1 MKKILYLS
9 LALLFFS
16 GLAAAQEATQTITT
30 DGTASVLNGD
40 KAQAR
45 DVATQDALRNA
56 VEQVTGAV
64 ISSSTM
70 VENAMV
76 VEDNIYSKAKGYI
89 KNYSIISEGEA
100 DGGLSYN
107 VKVKALVRSGAIKED
122 MADIIRGA
130 GNPKLM
136 VLITETNVGSSAIGG
151 IDAQLGTAE
160 NTIIEAMR
168 NKGFDFV
175 DPETAEKSIR
185 RDKALAAL
193 DGDAQAA
200 AFIGERAGAEVIITG
215 KSFAKEATVAND
227 MLGGMKS
234 IQATVSVKAFNTD
247 DGRILVSKVET
258 GRAVHIEE
266 ITGGTKAIE
275 QASLKL
281 ADYLADEIV
290 KKFTRGGN
298 TVTLNVTGA
307 SNYDLYQ
314 ELVNVLKYEVRGV
327 KAVNDRE
334 VSGNTG
340 LVEVETK
347 FNSSQLAQELLY
359 KNFTKFSVK
368 ILSRTANRIN
378 LRLTAKKARPANSQ

>member
-1 MKKILYLS
+1 MKKLLYSTLV
-9 LALLFFS
+9 LLMFF
-16 GLAAAQEATQTITT
+16 GLAAAQEAMQTLVT

-64 ISSSTM
+64 ISSSTI

-89 KNYSIISEGEA
+89 KNYSIVSEGEA

-136 VLITETNVGSSAIGG
+136 VLITESNVGQSAIGG

-215 KSFAKEATVAND
+215 KAFAKEATAASD

-275 QASLKL
+275 QASQKL
-281 ADYLADEIV
+281 ADYLAEEIV
-290 KKFTRGGN
+290 KKFARGGN

-314 ELVNVLKYEVRGV
+314 ELINVLKYEVRGV

-334 VSGNTG
+334 ITGNTG
-340 LVEVETK
+340 LVEVETN

-378 LRLTAKKARPANSQ
+378 LRLTAKKAH

>member
-1 MKKILYLS
+1 MKRTFIL
-9 LALLFFS
+9 LLVLVI
-16 GLAAAQEATQTITT
+16 GVGMIWAQEAVQSITA
-30 DGTASVLNGD
+30 DGTASILNGD
-40 KAQAR
+40 KAMAR
-45 DVATQDALRNA
+45 DVAIQDALRNA

-64 ISSSTM
+64 ISSNTL

-76 VEDNIYSKAKGYI
+76 VEDNIYSKAKGYV
-89 KNYSIISEGEA
+89 KSYSVASEGEA
-100 DGGLSYN
+100 DGGLTYN
-107 VKVKALVRSGAIKED
+107 VKVKALVREGAIKED

-136 VLITETNVGSSAIGG
+136 VLIAESNVGQSPIGG
-151 IDAQLGTAE
+151 LDVNMSTAE
-160 NTIIEAMR
+160 NVITEVMR

-175 DPETAEKSIR
+175 DKETAEKNIR

-193 DGDAQAA
+193 EGDAQAA

-215 KSFAKEATVAND
+215 KAFAKEATGASE

-266 ITGGTKAIE
+266 IVGGTKAIE
-275 QASLKL
+275 QASQKL
-281 ADYLADEIV
+281 ADYMAEEIV
-290 KKFTRGGN
+290 KKFARGGN

-307 SNYDLYQ
+307 SNYDFYTNF
-314 ELVNVLKYEVRGV
+314 VNTLKYEIRGV

-334 VSGNTG
+334 ITGNTG

-359 KNFTKFSVK
+359 KNFPQFTVK

-378 LRLTAKKARPANSQ
+378 LRLTARRAKTQ

>member
-1 MKKILYLS
+1 
-9 LALLFFS
+9 
-16 GLAAAQEATQTITT
+16 
-30 DGTASVLNGD
+30 
-40 KAQAR
+40 
-45 DVATQDALRNA
+45 
-56 VEQVTGAV
+56 
-64 ISSSTM
+64 
-70 VENAMV
+70 MV

-89 KNYSIISEGEA
+89 KSYSIVSEGEA

-136 VLITETNVGSSAIGG
+136 VLITESNVGSSAIGG

-266 ITGGTKAIE
+266 IVGGAKAIE
-275 QASLKL
+275 QASQKL
-281 ADYLADEIV
+281 ADYMAEEIV
-290 KKFTRGGN
+290 KKFARGGN

-314 ELVNVLKYEVRGV
+314 ELINVLKYEVRGV

-334 VSGNTG
+334 ITGNTG

-378 LRLTAKKARPANSQ
+378 LRLTAKKVRQATSQ

>member
-1 MKKILYLS
+1 M
-9 LALLFFS
+9 
-16 GLAAAQEATQTITT
+16 AAAQEAVQTITA
-30 DGTASVLNGD
+30 DGTASILNGD
-40 KAQAR
+40 KAMAR
-45 DVATQDALRNA
+45 DVAIQDALRNA

-64 ISSSTM
+64 ISSNTL

-76 VEDNIYSKAKGYI
+76 VEDNIYSKAKGYV
-89 KNYSIISEGEA
+89 KSYSVASEGEA
-100 DGGLSYN
+100 DGGLTYN
-107 VKVKALVRSGAIKED
+107 VKVKALVREGAIKED

-136 VLITETNVGSSAIGG
+136 VLISESNVGQSAIGG
-151 IDAQLGTAE
+151 IDANLGTAE
-160 NTIIEAMR
+160 NTIIETMR

-175 DPETAEKSIR
+175 DPETAEKAIR

-193 DGDAQAA
+193 EGDAQAA
-200 AFIGERAGAEVIITG
+200 SYIGERAGAEVIITG
-215 KSFAKEATVAND
+215 KALAKEATVAND

-247 DGRILVSKVET
+247 DGRVLVSKVET

-266 ITGGTKAIE
+266 IVGGTKAIE
-275 QASLKL
+275 QASQKL
-281 ADYLADEIV
+281 ADYMAEEIV
-290 KKFTRGGN
+290 KKFARGGN

-307 SNYDLYQ
+307 SNYDFYTNF
-314 ELVNVLKYEVRGV
+314 VNTLKYEIRGV

-334 VSGNTG
+334 ITGNTG

-359 KNFTKFSVK
+359 KSFPQFTVK

-378 LRLTAKKARPANSQ
+378 LRLIARRTRTANQ

>member
-1 MKKILYLS
+1 MKKILYFS
-9 LALLFFS
+9 LALLMFS

-45 DVATQDALRNA
+45 DVAIQDALRNA

-64 ISSSTM
+64 ISSNTI

-136 VLITETNVGSSAIGG
+136 VLITESNVGSSAIGG

-275 QASLKL
+275 QASAKL
-281 ADYLADEIV
+281 ADYLAEEIV
-290 KKFTRGGN
+290 KKFARGGN

-334 VSGNTG
+334 ITGNTG

-378 LRLTAKKARPANSQ
+378 LRLTAKKVRTAN

>member
-9 LALLFFS
+9 LALLMLF
-16 GLAAAQEATQTITT
+16 GLAIAQEATQTITT

-64 ISSSTM
+64 ISSNTI

-89 KNYSIISEGEA
+89 KNYSIVSEGVA
-100 DGGLSYN
+100 DSGLSYN

-136 VLITETNVGSSAIGG
+136 VLITESNVGSSAIGG

-215 KSFAKEATVAND
+215 KAFAKEATVAND

-275 QASLKL
+275 QASVKL
-281 ADYLADEIV
+281 ADYLAEEIV
-290 KKFTRGGN
+290 KKFARGGN

-314 ELVNVLKYEVRGV
+314 ELINILKYEVRGV

-334 VSGNTG
+334 ITGNTG

-378 LRLTAKKARPANSQ
+378 LRLTAKKAR

>member
-1 MKKILYLS
+1 MKKILYSILS
-9 LALLFFS
+9 LLMFF
-16 GLAAAQEATQTITT
+16 GMAFAQEAMQTITT

-64 ISSSTM
+64 ISSSTI

-76 VEDNIYSKAKGYI
+76 VEDNIYSKAKGYV
-89 KNYSIISEGEA
+89 KNYSIVSEGEA

-107 VKVKALVRSGAIKED
+107 VTVKALVRSGAIKED

-136 VLITETNVGSSAIGG
+136 VLITESNVGSSAIGG

-215 KSFAKEATVAND
+215 KSFAKEATAAND

-275 QASLKL
+275 QASAKL
-281 ADYLADEIV
+281 ADYLAEEIV
-290 KKFTRGGN
+290 KKFARGGN

-314 ELVNVLKYEVRGV
+314 ELINILKYEVRGV

-334 VSGNTG
+334 ITGNTG

-378 LRLTAKKARPANSQ
+378 LRLTAKKTRQATSQ

>member
-1 MKKILYLS
+1 MKKTLYS
-9 LALLFFS
+9 ILALLMFS
-16 GLAAAQEATQTITT
+16 GMAFAQEAMQTLTT

-40 KAQAR
+40 KAMAR

-64 ISSSTM
+64 ISSSTI

-89 KNYSIISEGEA
+89 KSYSIVSEGEA

-136 VLITETNVGSSAIGG
+136 VLITESNVGQSAIGG

-160 NTIIEAMR
+160 NTIIEVMR

-215 KSFAKEATVAND
+215 KSFAKEATVASD

-275 QASLKL
+275 QAATKL
-281 ADYLADEIV
+281 ADYLAEEIV
-290 KKFTRGGN
+290 KKFARGGN

-314 ELVNVLKYEVRGV
+314 ELINVLKYEIRGV

-334 VSGNTG
+334 ITGNTG

-347 FNSSQLAQELLY
+347 FNSSQLGQELLY
-359 KNFTKFSVK
+359 KNFAKFSVK

-378 LRLTAKKARPANSQ
+378 LRLTAKKAR

>member
-1 MKKILYLS
+1 MKKILYIS
-9 LALLFFS
+9 LALLFIS

-89 KNYSIISEGEA
+89 KNYSIVSEGEA

-136 VLITETNVGSSAIGG
+136 VLITESNVGSSAIGG

-275 QASLKL
+275 QASAKL
-281 ADYLADEIV
+281 ADYLAEEIV
-290 KKFTRGGN
+290 KKFARGGN

-314 ELVNVLKYEVRGV
+314 ELINILKYEVRGV

-334 VSGNTG
+334 ITGNTG

>member
-1 MKKILYLS
+1 MKKILYIS
-9 LALLFFS
+9 LALLFIS

-89 KNYSIISEGEA
+89 KNYSIVSEGEA

-136 VLITETNVGSSAIGG
+136 VLITESNVGSSAIGG

-275 QASLKL
+275 QASAKL
-281 ADYLADEIV
+281 ADYLAEEIV
-290 KKFTRGGN
+290 KKFARGGN

-334 VSGNTG
+334 ITGNTG

>member
-1 MKKILYLS
+1 M
-9 LALLFFS
+9 LALILAA
-16 GLAAAQEATQTITT
+16 GMAAAQEAVQTITA
-30 DGTASVLNGD
+30 DGTASILNGD
-40 KAQAR
+40 KAMAR
-45 DVATQDALRNA
+45 DVAIQDALRNA

-64 ISSSTM
+64 ISSNTL

-76 VEDNIYSKAKGYI
+76 VEDNIYSKAKGYV
-89 KNYSIISEGEA
+89 KSYSVASEGEA
-100 DGGLSYN
+100 DGGLTYN
-107 VKVKALVRSGAIKED
+107 VKVKALVREGAIKED

-136 VLITETNVGSSAIGG
+136 VLISESNVGQSAIGG
-151 IDAQLGTAE
+151 IDANLGTAE
-160 NTIIEAMR
+160 NTIIETMR

-175 DPETAEKSIR
+175 DPETAEKAIR

-193 DGDAQAA
+193 EGDAQAA
-200 AFIGERAGAEVIITG
+200 SYIGERAGAEVIITG
-215 KSFAKEATVAND
+215 KALAKEATVAND

-247 DGRILVSKVET
+247 DGRVLVSKVET

-266 ITGGTKAIE
+266 IVGGTKAIE
-275 QASLKL
+275 QASQKL
-281 ADYLADEIV
+281 ADYMAEEIV
-290 KKFTRGGN
+290 KKFARGGN

-307 SNYDLYQ
+307 SNYDFYTNF
-314 ELVNVLKYEVRGV
+314 VNTLKYEIRGV

-334 VSGNTG
+334 ITGNTG

-359 KNFTKFSVK
+359 KSFPQFTVK

-378 LRLTAKKARPANSQ
+378 LRLIARRTRTANQ

>member
-1 MKKILYLS
+1 MKKILYIS
-9 LALLFFS
+9 LALLFIS

-89 KNYSIISEGEA
+89 KNYSIVSEGEA

-136 VLITETNVGSSAIGG
+136 VLITESNVGSSAIGG

-275 QASLKL
+275 QASAKL
-281 ADYLADEIV
+281 ADYLAEEIV
-290 KKFTRGGN
+290 KKFARGGN

-314 ELVNVLKYEVRGV
+314 ELVNILKYEVRGV

-334 VSGNTG
+334 ITGNTG

>member
-1 MKKILYLS
+1 MKKILYFS
-9 LALLFFS
+9 LALLMFS

-30 DGTASVLNGD
+30 DGAASVLNGD

-45 DVATQDALRNA
+45 DVAIQDALRNA

-64 ISSSTM
+64 ISSNTI

-136 VLITETNVGSSAIGG
+136 VLITESNVGSSAIGG

-160 NTIIEAMR
+160 NTIIETMR

-275 QASLKL
+275 QASAKL
-281 ADYLADEIV
+281 ADYLAEEIV
-290 KKFTRGGN
+290 KKFARGGN

-334 VSGNTG
+334 ITGNTG

-378 LRLTAKKARPANSQ
+378 LRLTAKKVRPAN